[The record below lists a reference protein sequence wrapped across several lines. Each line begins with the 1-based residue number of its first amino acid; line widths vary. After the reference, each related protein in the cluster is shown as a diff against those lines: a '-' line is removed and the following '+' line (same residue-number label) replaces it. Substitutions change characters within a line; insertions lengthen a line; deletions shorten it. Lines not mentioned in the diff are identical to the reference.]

1 MAAVVLP
8 VPVGATS
15 AAASDRRFTPVDRPP
30 ELARPNDP
38 RDDYAPDDFGVFG
51 ADAYGVDDYLAEPP
65 AGGSLARRGRAGHP
79 GAPARLPDLPDRFPG
94 LPYGLPGL
102 SDHPHHHPGGPP
114 GRGRWHHHR
123 HHPFGPD
130 FPGPP
135 YSAPYPGS
143 GSEGAGRHRP
153 SRPSGPSD
161 TDRAHRPPGGG
172 RAPSSRR
179 AAPSAPPVT
188 TPARPSSPS
197 RYVAD
202 RLTRRS
208 YEKLPPL
215 PTPDAP
221 KKEPR
226 SAPGNADGE
235 SAATESPYAM
245 ESPTA
250 PVERVLPMGAGLAL
264 TGLGLAFFG
273 LRLRRR

>member
-15 AAASDRRFTPVDRPP
+15 AAASDRRSTPVDRPP

-65 AGGSLARRGRAGHP
+65 AGGALTGRGHAGHP
-79 GAPARLPDLPDRFPG
+79 GAPARLPELPDRFPG

-102 SDHPHHHPGGPP
+102 SRHPHHHPGGPP

-135 YSAPYPGS
+135 YSAPYPG
-143 GSEGAGRHRP
+143 GGEAAGRHRP
-153 SRPSGPSD
+153 SRPSGPSG

-179 AAPSAPPVT
+179 AVPSAPPAT
-188 TPARPSSPS
+188 APARPSPS

-221 KKEPR
+221 KKESR
-226 SAPGNADGE
+226 SAPGTADGE

-245 ESPTA
+245 DSPTA